1 MRLSEE
7 VSGRV
12 EGAIFLGE
20 KRTRAVVLFGS
31 RDLAKVRWF
40 FLGGLWDLWVEPL
53 KVWLAASTREQTEKR
68 NSATRPGGG
77 REGPSGTDAD
87 ERRGGPEGGREGRGA
102 DPGPRTDDRKGPTE
116 QQGPKPARATGGKD
130 RPSQNL
136 GGGMGGGDRRGDGH
150 RLWARQRRP
159 VRLAGIGRNLQ
170 QWLQRSAGS
179 AAVAATII

>member
-12 EGAIFLGE
+12 EGAMFLGE

-53 KVWLAASTREQTEKR
+53 KAWLAASTREQTEKR

-87 ERRGGPEGGREGRGA
+87 ERRGGPEGGREGRWA
-102 DPGPRTDDRKGPTE
+102 DPGPRGGARDEGRGATRDEGRGATRRARSGPRGARGREGRGPQEVRTYPRKIWEVGW
-116 QQGPKPARATGGKD
+116 GGWEID
-130 RPSQNL
+130 GERDTVCGRGS
-136 GGGMGGGDRRGDGH
+136 GDLYGWR
-150 RLWARQRRP
+150 
-159 VRLAGIGRNLQ
+159 V
-170 QWLQRSAGS
+170 
-179 AAVAATII
+179 